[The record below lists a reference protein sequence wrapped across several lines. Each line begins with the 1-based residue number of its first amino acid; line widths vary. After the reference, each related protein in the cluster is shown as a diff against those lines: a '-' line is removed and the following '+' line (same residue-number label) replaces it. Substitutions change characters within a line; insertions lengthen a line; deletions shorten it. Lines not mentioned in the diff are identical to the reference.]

1 MTPCVPIPLSDF
13 FTIDR
18 DRPGVFLGTYLL
30 LQGWPEGRIGVI
42 SFIKDIVSLFFQT
55 PMVSRRTHCVVSC
68 PSG

>member
-1 MTPCVPIPLSDF
+1 MLPDF
-13 FTIDR
+13 FTVDR

-55 PMVSRRTHCVVSC
+55 PMVTL
-68 PSG
+68 